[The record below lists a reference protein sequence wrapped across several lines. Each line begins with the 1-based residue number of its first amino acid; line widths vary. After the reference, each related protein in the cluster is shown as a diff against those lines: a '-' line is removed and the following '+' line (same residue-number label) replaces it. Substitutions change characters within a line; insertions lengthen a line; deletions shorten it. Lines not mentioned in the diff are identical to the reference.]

1 MDTVPALPSPIR
13 IVADGTTTVDGATL
27 ADLPTVERDLTVVC
41 ASGDLEPG
49 TWRGVAMLDLL
60 ELATVPPETT
70 HLLVEAADGYRVCVP
85 IEAALEGVLAFARD
99 GEPFAA
105 AGGHES
111 RFVASGVKGP
121 RTVKNVARL
130 ETVALS
136 PGEDPES
143 YEELWP
149 DD

>member
-1 MDTVPALPSPIR
+1 MDTVPALPSPLR
-13 IVADGTTTVDGATL
+13 IDADGTTTVDGATL
-27 ADLPTVERDLTVVC
+27 ADLPTVERDLTVIC

-49 TWRGVAMLDLL
+49 TWTGVAMLDLL

-85 IEAALEGVLAFARD
+85 IEAALGGLLAFARD
-99 GEPFAA
+99 GESFTV
-105 AGGHES
+105 AGGYES

-136 PGEDPES
+136 PGEHPES